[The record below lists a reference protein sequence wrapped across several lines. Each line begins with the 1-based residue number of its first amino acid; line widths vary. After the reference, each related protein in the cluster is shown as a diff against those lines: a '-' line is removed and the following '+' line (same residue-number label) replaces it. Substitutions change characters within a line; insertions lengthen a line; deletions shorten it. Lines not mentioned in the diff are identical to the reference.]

1 VRLIYRNMGKMKQ
14 AFLLLTALALLFQ
27 NVGVSAGPIEISD
40 ARTSLPAVEDERG
53 LVALDQALRALT
65 NPFTILAIAAH
76 PDDVDEGTLAY
87 YHKNFGARTVIA
99 FATRG
104 EGGESPYRSE
114 LNQELGLVRTR
125 EALAMTRV
133 LGADAFFLNLRDF
146 GYSKSA
152 EEALNVWGHD
162 EALRKLVRAI
172 RLLRPDVIITNHDA
186 KTGDGQQQ
194 AIARLALEAFKAS
207 ADAKV
212 APTADSE
219 SWQAQRL
226 FQQTDEANA
235 TVSINLAELNQT
247 RGRTY
252 AEIANGARRRLESYQ
267 AKNDRLAG
275 RVHYKLLASASDET
289 LKQDAGL
296 LGGIKLPE
304 NLARSIAPPRVAE
317 QSLIEAI
324 AIRER
329 LIDALRE
336 KLIEKRAEGSP
347 NDLRTRYGAEY
358 FRVIRFTE
366 NLERAIALA
375 LGLTFEITFT
385 DRVAVQ
391 GQKLIAR
398 MVLRSG
404 NSYSMPVV
412 FHTPDQLGDKPAYKQ
427 SETMELPASGVAVQ
441 EMSYEIAK
449 DAQLTFPRANHLFD
463 EEYYPLGSTLP
474 GAQPADAFGNRLIA
488 TAEVGLGL
496 VTLPLSAMAR
506 FDIAPVVEL
515 STIPFAI
522 IADWSKT
529 REIEFSVRVHN
540 YTQGALDGALWVVP
554 LALNED
560 DYEPAHISFAREDEE
575 VTVRMKLRLPIL
587 KPPLAP
593 DVLIEFRR
601 ERPAPADPLG
611 TVKVPVKAIGF
622 EVADQIKV
630 GYIRG
635 PDSSLELA
643 LTELGVDR
651 SELTIDAINVVEHGN
666 GSQSQ
671 QTLRGCADLTRFNTI
686 IVDRFAYVARPEVQT
701 CNRCLLRYVRQGGN
715 LLVFYQQ
722 PDDWNL
728 ILTRS
733 QFAPFPIKL
742 AKDRIILESAAVKI
756 LDPEHILMTKP
767 NRITAQDFD
776 GWVVER
782 AVYVPREWA
791 TEYTALLESG
801 DAGEEARRGGLLVA
815 RYGEGTFIYTTY
827 NWHRQLLAA
836 NAGAYKMLAN
846 MVSLPRVN
854 KAETKPQ

>member
-1 VRLIYRNMGKMKQ
+1 MKR
-14 AFLLLTALALLFQ
+14 AFLLLTAIALLFHDI
-27 NVGVSAGPIEISD
+27 GVSAGSVDISD
-40 ARTSLPAVEDERG
+40 ARSSLAAVEDERG
-53 LVALDQALRALT
+53 FVALDQTLRALT
-65 NPFTILAIAAH
+65 SPFTILAIAAH

-87 YHKNFGARTVIA
+87 YHKNFGARTVIV

-104 EGGESPYRSE
+104 EGGESASRSE

-125 EALAMTRV
+125 EALDLTRV

-152 EEALNVWGHD
+152 EEALNAWGHD

-194 AIARLALEAFKAS
+194 AIARLALEAFKAA
-207 ADAKV
+207 ADAKA

-219 SWQAQRL
+219 TWQVKRL
-226 FQQTDEANA
+226 FQQTDEATA
-235 TVSINLAELNQT
+235 TVSINLAELNQA
-247 RGRTY
+247 RGQSY
-252 AEIANGARRRLESYQ
+252 ADIAGNARRRLESYR
-267 AKNDRLAG
+267 AKYDHPAE
-275 RVHYKLLASASDET
+275 RVHYKLVASASDET
-289 LKQDAGL
+289 LKPDAGL
-296 LGGIKLPE
+296 LFGIKLPE
-304 NLARSIAPPRVAE
+304 NLARSIAPPRVGE
-317 QSLIEAI
+317 QSLVEAI
-324 AIRER
+324 GLRER

-347 NDLRTRYGAEY
+347 NDLRTRYGAEF

-366 NLERAIALA
+366 NLERALALA
-375 LGLTFEITFT
+375 FGLSLEITFT
-385 DRVAVQ
+385 DRVGVP
-391 GQKLIAR
+391 GQKLVAR
-398 MVLRSG
+398 LFVRSG
-404 NSYSMPVV
+404 NSYSLPVI
-412 FHTPDQLGDKPAYKQ
+412 FHTPEQLGNNPAYKQ
-427 SETMELPASGVAVQ
+427 SETMELPAGSVTVQ
-441 EMSYEIAK
+441 EISYEIAK
-449 DAQLTFPRANHLFD
+449 DAQPTLPRANHLYD

-474 GAQPADAFGNRLIA
+474 GAQPAEAFGSRLIA
-488 TAEVGLGL
+488 TAEVGLGT
-496 VTLPLSAMAR
+496 VTLPISAMAR
-506 FDIAPVVEL
+506 FDIAPVVEI

-522 IADWSKT
+522 IGDWSRP
-529 REIEFSVRVHN
+529 REIEFPVRVHN
-540 YTQGALDGALWVVP
+540 YTQGALDGALWVIP

-560 DYEPAHISFAREDEE
+560 DYEPAHISFAREDQEI
-575 VTVRMKLRLPIL
+575 TVRMRLRLPIL

-601 ERPAPADPLG
+601 EKPAAADPLG
-611 TVKVPVKAIGF
+611 AVTVPVKAIGF

-630 GYIRG
+630 GYVRG

-643 LTELGVDR
+643 LTELGVEH
-651 SELTIDAINVVEHGN
+651 SELTIEGINIVEHGN
-666 GSQSQ
+666 GSQAQ

-686 IVDRFAYVARPEVQT
+686 IVDRLAYSARPEAQT

-715 LLVFYQQ
+715 LVVFYQQ

-733 QFAPFPIKL
+733 QFAPYPLKL
-742 AKDRIILESAAVKI
+742 SKDRIILESAAVKL
-756 LDPEHILMTKP
+756 LDPEHVLMSKP
-767 NRITAQDFD
+767 NRITAQDFE
-776 GWVVER
+776 GWVAER

-791 TEYTALLESG
+791 AEYTALLESG
-801 DAGEEARRGGLLVA
+801 DAGEDAQRGGLLVA

-827 NWHRQLLAA
+827 NWHRQLLGA

-846 MVSLPRVN
+846 MISLPKVS

>member
-1 VRLIYRNMGKMKQ
+1 MRLIYRIMGKMKQ
-14 AFLLLTALALLFQ
+14 AFLLLTAIALLFH
-27 NVGVSAGPIEISD
+27 NVGVSAGSIEISD
-40 ARTSLPAVEDERG
+40 ASASLPALEDERG
-53 LVALDQALRALT
+53 LVALDQTLRALT

-104 EGGESPYRSE
+104 EGGESQSRSE

-125 EALAMTRV
+125 EALDMTRV

-162 EALRKLVRAI
+162 EALRKVVRAI

-212 APTADSE
+212 APTAGSE
-219 SWQAQRL
+219 AWQAQCL

-252 AEIANGARRRLESYQ
+252 AEIASGARRQLESYQ

-296 LGGIKLPE
+296 LDGIKLPE

-317 QSLIEAI
+317 QSLVEAI

-398 MVLRSG
+398 LVLRSG

-427 SETMELPASGVAVQ
+427 SETMELPAGGVAVQ
-441 EMSYEIAK
+441 ETSYEIAK
-449 DAQLTFPRANHLFD
+449 DAQLTLPRANHLYD

-522 IADWSKT
+522 IGDWSKS
-529 REIEFSVRVHN
+529 REIEFPVRVHN
-540 YTQGALDGALWVVP
+540 YAQGALDGALWVVP

-601 ERPAPADPLG
+601 EKPASADPLG
-611 TVKVPVKAIGF
+611 SVKVPVKATGF

-630 GYIRG
+630 GYVRG

-651 SELTIDAINVVEHGN
+651 SELTIDGINVVEHGN
-666 GSQSQ
+666 GSQAQ

-686 IVDRFAYVARPEVQT
+686 IVDRLAYVARPEAQT

-715 LLVFYQQ
+715 LFVFYQQ

-742 AKDRIILESAAVKI
+742 SKDRIILESAAVKI
-756 LDPEHILMTKP
+756 LDPEHILMTRP
-767 NRITAQDFD
+767 NRITAQDFE

-846 MVSLPRVN
+846 MVSLPKVS

>member
-1 VRLIYRNMGKMKQ
+1 MKR
-14 AFLLLTALALLFQ
+14 AYLLLTAIALLFHI
-27 NVGVSAGPIEISD
+27 VPMRFGVSAGSVEISD
-40 ARTSLPAVEDERG
+40 ARAPLPAVEDERG
-53 LVALDQALRALT
+53 LVALDQTLRALT
-65 NPFTILAIAAH
+65 NPFTVLAIAAH
-76 PDDVDEGTLAY
+76 PDDVDGGTLAY
-87 YHKNFGARTVIA
+87 YHKNLGARTVIA

-104 EGGESPYRSE
+104 EGGESASRSE
-114 LNQELGLVRTR
+114 LNQELGIVRTR
-125 EALAMTRV
+125 EALNLTRT

-162 EALRKLVRAI
+162 EALRKLVRVI

-186 KTGDGQQQ
+186 RTGDGQQQ
-194 AIARLALEAFKAS
+194 AIARLALEAFKAA

-219 SWQAQRL
+219 VWQAKRL

-235 TVSINLAELNQT
+235 NVSINLAESNQI

-252 AEIANGARRRLESYQ
+252 AEIASRARRRLESYR
-267 AKNDRLAG
+267 AKNDYIEE

-289 LKQDAGL
+289 LKRDAGL
-296 LGGIKLPE
+296 LDGIKLPE
-304 NLARSIAPPRVAE
+304 NLSRSIAPPRVGE
-317 QSLIEAI
+317 QSIVEAI

-329 LIDALRE
+329 LVDALRE

-347 NDLRTRYGAEY
+347 NDLRTRYGAEF

-375 LGLTFEITFT
+375 LGLSLEITFT

-391 GQKLIAR
+391 GQKLVAR
-398 MVLRSG
+398 MVLRNG

-412 FHTPDQLGDKPAYKQ
+412 FHTPEQLGNKPAYKQ
-427 SETMELPASGVAVQ
+427 SETIELPAGDVTVQ
-441 EMSYEIAK
+441 ELSYEIAK
-449 DAQLTFPRANHLFD
+449 DAQFTLPRADHLYD

-474 GAQPADAFGNRLIA
+474 GAQPAEAFGNPLIA
-488 TAEVGLGL
+488 SAEVGLGL
-496 VTLPLSAMAR
+496 VTLPLSAVAR
-506 FDIAPVVEL
+506 YDIAPVVEV
-515 STIPFAI
+515 STIPFALI
-522 IADWSKT
+522 GDWSKP
-529 REIEFSVRVHN
+529 REIEFPVRVHN

-601 ERPAPADPLG
+601 EKPAPPDPLG
-611 TVKVPVKAIGF
+611 TVKVPVKATGF
-622 EVADQIKV
+622 EVAEQTKV

-643 LTELGVDR
+643 LTELGVEHG
-651 SELTIDAINVVEHGN
+651 ELTIDGINMVEHGN
-666 GSQSQ
+666 GSQAR

-686 IVDRFAYVARPEVQT
+686 IVDRLAYAARPEAQT

-715 LLVFYQQ
+715 LVVFYQQ

-742 AKDRIILESAAVKI
+742 SKDRIILESASVKI
-756 LDPEHILMTKP
+756 LDPEHVLMSKP
-767 NRITAQDFD
+767 NRITAQDFE

-791 TEYTALLESG
+791 AEYTALLESG

-836 NAGAYKMLAN
+836 NTGAYKMLAN
-846 MVSLPRVN
+846 MVSLPN
-854 KAETKPQ
+854 ASKAEAKPQ

>member
-1 VRLIYRNMGKMKQ
+1 MKQ
-14 AFLLLTALALLFQ
+14 AFLLLTVIALLFHIA
-27 NVGVSAGPIEISD
+27 GVSASPFEISD
-40 ARTSLPAVEDERG
+40 ARTSLPEVEDERG
-53 LVALDQALRALT
+53 FVALDQTLRALA

-76 PDDVDEGTLAY
+76 PDDVDEATLAY
-87 YHKNFGARTVIA
+87 YHKKLGARTVIA

-104 EGGESPYRSE
+104 EGGESSSRGE

-125 EALAMTRV
+125 EALDMTRV

-146 GYSKSA
+146 GYSKTA

-172 RLLRPDVIITNHDA
+172 QLLRPDVIITNHDA
-186 KTGDGQQQ
+186 RTGDGQQQ
-194 AIARLALEAFKAS
+194 AIARLALEAFKAA
-207 ADAKV
+207 ADAKA
-212 APTADSE
+212 APTAGSE
-219 SWQAQRL
+219 AWQAQRL
-226 FQQTDEANA
+226 FQQTGEANA

-247 RGRTY
+247 RGRSY
-252 AEIANGARRRLESYQ
+252 VEIAGGSRGRLESYR
-267 AKNDRLAG
+267 AKNDYLAE
-275 RVHYKLLASASDET
+275 RVHYKLVASASDET
-289 LKQDAGL
+289 LKPDAGL
-296 LGGIKLPE
+296 LDGIRLPE
-304 NLARSIAPPRVAE
+304 NLARSIAPPRVGE
-317 QSLIEAI
+317 QSLVEAI

-366 NLERAIALA
+366 NLERALALA
-375 LGLTFEITFT
+375 LGITLEITFT
-385 DRVAVQ
+385 DRVVVQ
-391 GQKLIAR
+391 GQKLVAR

-404 NSYSMPVV
+404 NSYSLPVV

-427 SETMELPASGVAVQ
+427 SETMELPAGGVTAQ

-449 DAQLTFPRANHLFD
+449 DARLTLPRADHLYD

-488 TAEVGLGL
+488 SAEVGLGL

-506 FDIAPVVEL
+506 FDIAPVVEV

-522 IADWSKT
+522 IGDWSKT
-529 REIEFSVRVHN
+529 REIEFPVRVHN
-540 YTQGALDGALWVVP
+540 YTQGALGGALWVVP

-560 DYEPAHISFAREDEE
+560 DYEPAHISFSREDEE

-601 ERPAPADPLG
+601 EKPAPADPLG
-611 TVKVPVKAIGF
+611 SVKIPVKAIGL
-622 EVADQIKV
+622 EVADQTKV

-643 LTELGVDR
+643 LTELGVEH
-651 SELTIDAINVVEHGN
+651 SELTIDAVNVIEHGN
-666 GSQSQ
+666 GSQAQ
-671 QTLRGCADLTRFNTI
+671 QTLRGCADLTRFTTI
-686 IVDRFAYVARPEVQT
+686 IVDRLAYAARPEAQT

-733 QFAPFPIKL
+733 EFAPFPIKL
-742 AKDRIILESAAVKI
+742 AKDRIILETAAVKI
-756 LDPEHILMTKP
+756 LDPEHVLMTKP
-767 NRITAQDFD
+767 NRITAQDFE

-791 TEYTALLESG
+791 AEYTALLESG

-827 NWHRQLLAA
+827 NWHRQLLRA

-846 MVSLPRVN
+846 MVSLPKVS

>member
-1 VRLIYRNMGKMKQ
+1 MKR
-14 AFLLLTALALLFQ
+14 AFLLLTAIALLFRI
-27 NVGVSAGPIEISD
+27 VGVSADPVEISD

-53 LVALDQALRALT
+53 LVALDQTLRALT

-76 PDDVDEGTLAY
+76 PDDVDEGALAY

-104 EGGESPYRSE
+104 EGGESPSRSE
-114 LNQELGLVRTR
+114 LDQELGVVRTR
-125 EALAMTRV
+125 EALDLTRV

-152 EEALNVWGHD
+152 EEALNTWGHD

-172 RLLRPDVIITNHDA
+172 RLLRPDVIITNHDGS
-186 KTGDGQQQ
+186 TGDGQQQ
-194 AIARLALEAFKAS
+194 AIARLALEAFKAA
-207 ADAKV
+207 ADTTV
-212 APTADSE
+212 APTAGSE
-219 SWQAQRL
+219 VWQAKRL

-235 TVSINLAELNQT
+235 NVSINLAESNQA

-252 AEIANGARRRLESYQ
+252 VEIANGARRRLESYP
-267 AKNDRLAG
+267 AKNDRLAE
-275 RVHYKLLASASDET
+275 RVHYKLVASASDET
-289 LKQDAGL
+289 LKRDAGL
-296 LGGIKLPE
+296 LDGIKLPE
-304 NLARSIAPPRVAE
+304 NLARSIAPPRIGE
-317 QSLIEAI
+317 QSLVEAI

-347 NDLRTRYGAEY
+347 NDLRKRYGAEF

-375 LGLTFEITFT
+375 LGLSFEITFT
-385 DRVAVQ
+385 DRIAVQ
-391 GQKLIAR
+391 GQKLVAR
-398 MVLRSG
+398 IVLRSG

-427 SETMELPASGVAVQ
+427 SETLEIPAGGVVAQ

-449 DAQLTFPRANHLFD
+449 DAQLTLPRANHLYD

-474 GAQPADAFGNRLIA
+474 GAQPADAFGNRVIV

-496 VTLPLSAMAR
+496 VTLPLSVMAR
-506 FDIAPVVEL
+506 FDIAPVVEI

-522 IADWSKT
+522 IGDWSKP
-529 REIEFSVRVHN
+529 REIEFPVRVHN
-540 YTQGALDGALWVVP
+540 YAQGALDGALWVVP

-593 DVLIEFRR
+593 DLLIEFRR
-601 ERPAPADPLG
+601 EKPAPADPLG
-611 TVKVPVKAIGF
+611 SVKVPVKAIGF
-622 EVADQIKV
+622 EIADQTKV
-630 GYIRG
+630 GYVRG

-643 LTELGVDR
+643 LTELGVEH
-651 SELTIDAINVVEHGN
+651 SELTIDGINIVEHGN
-666 GSQSQ
+666 GSQAQ
-671 QTLRGCADLTRFNTI
+671 QTIRGCADLTRFNTI
-686 IVDRFAYVARPEVQT
+686 IVDRLAYAARPEAQT

-715 LLVFYQQ
+715 LVVFYQQ

-742 AKDRIILESAAVKI
+742 SKDRIILESAAVKI
-756 LDPEHILMTKP
+756 LDPEHVLMSKP
-767 NRITAQDFD
+767 NRITAQDFE
-776 GWVVER
+776 GWVAER
-782 AVYVPREWA
+782 AIYIPREWA
-791 TEYTALLESG
+791 TEYTPLLESG
-801 DAGEEARRGGLLVA
+801 DAGEEARRGGLLIA

-827 NWHRQLLAA
+827 NWHRQLLRA

-846 MVSLPRVN
+846 MVSLPKVS